1 MNQNKIVLVHSKEQL
16 LDWTIN
22 IGLSFVQSETFQ
34 VKSIH
39 IFLNKINNRK
49 VTCVGRQTVPSAI
62 RVFSLGVCSMCLL
75 WVLCTAH
82 CRFLPYRPNHRES
95 CCSYVMDRTASHFLA
110 IGTLF
115 RSLETSGSFQW
126 TRKPSC

>member
-1 MNQNKIVLVHSKEQL
+1 MNLNKFLLVHLQEQL
-16 LDWTIN
+16 LDGTMDLS
-22 IGLSFVQSETFQ
+22 LSFVQSDTFQ

-39 IFLNKINNRK
+39 IFLNKINNWK

-62 RVFSLGVCSMCLL
+62 RVFSLGVCSRCLL
-75 WVLCTAH
+75 CVLCTAH
-82 CRFLPYRPNHRES
+82 CRFLPYRPNRRES

-115 RSLETSGSFQW
+115 RSLETSGSFQ
-126 TRKPSC
+126 